1 MLIENSV
8 FGRPAA
14 TFESWR
20 DRRRLDVA
28 FRPDVFRH
36 EIGVL
41 AKSIARPLDLD
52 DGRMVKKAVK
62 QSCGDHGVP
71 KNMSPF
77 RKPAI

>member
-1 MLIENSV
+1 MDE
-8 FGRPAA
+8 
-14 TFESWR
+14 
-20 DRRRLDVA
+20 A
-28 FRPDVFRH
+28 FRSDIFRH

-62 QSCGDHGVP
+62 QGGRDHGVS

-77 RKPAI
+77 GKSAI